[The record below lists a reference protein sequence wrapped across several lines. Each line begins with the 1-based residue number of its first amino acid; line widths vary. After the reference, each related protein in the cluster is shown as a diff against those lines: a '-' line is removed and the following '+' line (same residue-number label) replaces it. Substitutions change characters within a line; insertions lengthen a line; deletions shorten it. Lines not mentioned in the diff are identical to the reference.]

1 MSACAVRQP
10 CWRGVPLRRILLAG
24 PAAALFATLPLS
36 AKEDPQPPAV
46 RRYDIP
52 AMPLD
57 AALSR
62 YSETSGVDV
71 LLDEPNAA
79 GRRSAPVI
87 GSFAAPQAL
96 VILLDGTGLVAR
108 FTSRNSAVI
117 TLASRAGAPLAH
129 VPETGSTVVALD
141 MMRVTA
147 PRLIG
152 TRRDLPDT
160 GFLLQLAGR
169 IRERLISG
177 AVIDR
182 ARKPRMRV
190 ETRIRADGVLFDV
203 RVAVPS
209 ADASRDARI
218 VALLEGASLGIAPPE
233 GLRQPLLF
241 DVDGR

>member
-1 MSACAVRQP
+1 MSASAIRRP
-10 CWRGVPLRRILLAG
+10 SGRSVPLRRILLAG
-24 PAAALFATLPLS
+24 PAAALFAALPLS
-36 AKEDPQPPAV
+36 ANDDSRPSAV
-46 RRYDIP
+46 RSYDIP

-62 YSETSGVDV
+62 YSETNGVDV

-79 GRRSAPVI
+79 GRRSTPVI

-108 FTSRNSAVI
+108 FTSRNSAII
-117 TLASRAGAPLAH
+117 TLAARTGRPLAH
-129 VPETGSTVVALD
+129 APETGNTVVALD

-152 TRRDLPDT
+152 TRRDPPDT
-160 GFLLQLAGR
+160 GFLLQMAGR
-169 IRERLISG
+169 IRDRLIAG
-177 AVIDR
+177 EVIDR
-182 ARKPRMRV
+182 ARRPRMRV
-190 ETRIRADGVLFDV
+190 QTRIRSDGTLFEV

-209 ADASRDARI
+209 ADGRRDARI
-218 VALLEGASLGIAPPE
+218 VALLNGASLGLTPPE

>member
-1 MSACAVRQP
+1 MRTIRRPSGRRAS
-10 CWRGVPLRRILLAG
+10 LRAIFLAG
-24 PAAALFATLPLS
+24 PAATLFIAFPLS
-36 AKEDPQPPAV
+36 ANDDPQPSAV

-71 LLDEPNAA
+71 LLDEPSAA

-96 VILLDGTGLVAR
+96 VILLDGTGLTAR
-108 FTSRNSAVI
+108 FTSRHSAII
-117 TLASRAGAPLAH
+117 TPAARAGRPLARTA
-129 VPETGSTVVALD
+129 EAGNAVVALD

-152 TRRDLPDT
+152 TRRDVPDT
-160 GFLLQLAGR
+160 GFLLQMAGR
-169 IRERLISG
+169 IRDRLIAG
-177 AVIDR
+177 DVVDR
-182 ARKPRMRV
+182 AGKPRMRLQ
-190 ETRIRADGVLFDV
+190 TRIREDGTLFDV
-203 RVAVPS
+203 RVTVPS
-209 ADASRDARI
+209 ADRRRDARI
-218 VALLEGASLGIAPPE
+218 VALLDGASIGLTPPE